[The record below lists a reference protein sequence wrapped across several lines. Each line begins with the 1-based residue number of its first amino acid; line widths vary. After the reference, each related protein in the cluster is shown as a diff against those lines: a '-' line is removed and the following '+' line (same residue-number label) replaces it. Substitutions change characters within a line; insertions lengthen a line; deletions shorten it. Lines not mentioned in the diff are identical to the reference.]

1 MSTNKS
7 LTKKRAKKAAKRRDR
22 KNVSRTQTSSAGA
35 ARTPMTRDAFPQ
47 TETLAIDATSIADLH
62 GRIATAGSDRSG
74 FVDTRLTQG
83 AGSGWQTMND
93 DRLEIQL
100 EIARRYCINGAD
112 LVLPELPESRPSW
125 FTARLDETIRQFRR
139 DGQYLQL
146 PSFYG
151 AEAIGIFSDYSGAHA
166 ESRFETYT
174 FLFADHGGL
183 EVFDERVKAIRD
195 STRLPRT
202 REISFKA
209 LREGNVVAVVPEVL
223 RAADTIPGLLFTL
236 AVEKSIGS
244 ILSGD
249 PNTRASIQQQLRSIG
264 LQSWT
269 SHQDAERLGRVLHS
283 VAYWLSLLGRRGMK
297 TLWMSDNDAIHG
309 RSESPD
315 DFENAYLR
323 VLPLFNAPEFSI
335 LGIAKSFTVEAEQP
349 YLHEAV
355 SVSDLV
361 AGAIAAYLTEQRGVP
376 QSERRS
382 AITADIL
389 TFLGHQSPFLK
400 KLTYVIQKQPDG
412 TEATGLMK
420 VTATTRSTE
429 GYFRVEF

>member
-35 ARTPMTRDAFPQ
+35 ATAPMTRDAFPQ
-47 TETLAIDATSIADLH
+47 PETLAIDATSIADLH

-93 DRLEIQL
+93 DRLKIQV

-112 LVLPELPESRPSW
+112 LPLPESRPSW
-125 FTARLDETIRQFRR
+125 FTARLDETIRQFHR

-151 AEAIGIFSDYSGAHA
+151 AEAIGIFSDYGGAHA

-269 SHQDAERLGRVLHS
+269 SHQDAERLGRILHS
-283 VAYWLSLLGRRGMK
+283 VAYWLSLLGRPGMK
-297 TLWMSDNDAIHG
+297 TLWMSDNDSIHG
-309 RSESPD
+309 RSEFPD

-335 LGIAKSFTVEAEQP
+335 LGIAKSFKVEVEQP

-361 AGAIAAYLTEQRGVP
+361 AGAIAAYLTEQRGVR
-376 QSERRS
+376 QSERRD

-400 KLTYVIQKQPDG
+400 KLTYVIQKLPDG
-412 TEATGLMK
+412 TEGTGPMR
-420 VTATTRSTE
+420 VTSTTRSTE

>member
-22 KNVSRTQTSSAGA
+22 KKVSRTQTSSSGV
-35 ARTPMTRDAFPQ
+35 ARAPMTRAAFPQ
-47 TETLAIDATSIADLH
+47 PGTLAIDATSITDQQ
-62 GRIATAGSDRSG
+62 GRTVAAGSGRPG
-74 FVDTRLTQG
+74 VVEIGLTQG
-83 AGSGWQTMND
+83 GRSGWQTMD
-93 DRLEIQL
+93 DDIQL

-112 LVLPELPESRPSW
+112 LSLPESRPSW
-125 FTARLDETIRQFRR
+125 FTARLDEMIRQFRR

-151 AEAIGIFSDYSGAHA
+151 AEAIGIFSDYGGAHA
-166 ESRFETYT
+166 ESRFETYS

-309 RSESPD
+309 RSEFPD
-315 DFENAYLR
+315 DFESAYLR

-335 LGIAKSFTVEAEQP
+335 LGIAKSFKVDAEQP

-376 QSERRS
+376 QSERRG
-382 AITADIL
+382 AITADII

-400 KLTYVIQKQPDG
+400 KLTYVIQKLPDG
-412 TEATGLMK
+412 TEATGLMRL
-420 VTATTRSTE
+420 TSTTRSTE